1 MYFACISAA
10 GMKATLFSC
19 SISMM
24 LELVIED
31 RKYAIEA
38 PKIPPPTI
46 AILYLEFCNFKFSYY
61 EMNGCRSYYVDR

>member
-1 MYFACISAA
+1 
-10 GMKATLFSC
+10 
-19 SISMM
+19 MM

-46 AILYLEFCNFKFSYY
+46 AISYPEFCNFKFSYY